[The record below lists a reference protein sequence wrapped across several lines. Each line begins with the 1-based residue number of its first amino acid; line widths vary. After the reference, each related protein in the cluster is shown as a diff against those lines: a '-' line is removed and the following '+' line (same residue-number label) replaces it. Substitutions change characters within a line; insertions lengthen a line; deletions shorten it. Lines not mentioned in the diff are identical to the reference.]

1 MSALAG
7 GLGEGKVL
15 VLQPATP
22 SSSSLDIAL
31 GLQRF
36 WQKTLKAA
44 GRPAACTVMIGT
56 VETLHVEGELDG
68 EPPIAVGDKCVLPI
82 ADWEDDGGL
91 AATLRRF
98 GCRWALVPTF
108 VATESHVR
116 LDTRFV
122 ELDDDGVRAVGD
134 AFALDSGWNA
144 FPTHVW
150 EVLVEVAR
158 RVGATPPYSRAEEAF
173 DTVDVGA
180 AIATLQAMGM
190 LSMAEDRCRLE
201 VDAVFANLTR
211 IVATAGAAR
220 PLVALVPELFDHLGR
235 LGAHDLQLAGFLR
248 SARRSLGT
256 LPAQWSDLLE
266 RLAAGR
272 SGEGE

>member
-1 MSALAG
+1 MSLLAG
-7 GLGEGKVL
+7 ALGEGKVL
-15 VLQPATP
+15 VLQPAMP
-22 SSSSLDIAL
+22 SPSHLEVAL

-44 GRPAACTVMIGT
+44 GRPAACAVMIGK
-56 VETLHVEGELDG
+56 VEAVHVEGELEG
-68 EPPIAVGDKCVLPI
+68 EPPIAVGDKHVLPV
-82 ADWEDDGGL
+82 ANWDDDGVV
-91 AATLRRF
+91 AASTRF

-122 ELDDDGVRAVGD
+122 EVDDGVVRPVGD
-134 AFALDSGWNA
+134 AFALDTGWSA

-173 DTVDVGA
+173 DTVDVAA
-180 AIATLQAMGM
+180 AIAILEAMGM
-190 LSMAEDRCRLE
+190 LSMAEDHCRLE
-201 VDAVFANLTR
+201 VRAVFASLTS
-211 IVATAGAAR
+211 IVETVGAAR
-220 PLVALVPELFDHLGR
+220 PLVAIVPELFDHLGR

-256 LPAQWSDLLE
+256 LPTEWGDLLE

-272 SGEGE
+272 RQDA